1 MAARKNTRRI
11 TKKSARTRA
20 VAKQNRRGG
29 ILEYFRL
36 SESYASLLLGLVV
49 VIVAAILLI
58 SFLRNRNVT
67 PIDTRQDISATKTV
81 TQTSQAKPI
90 PGGTYVVQSGDDL
103 WKIAENA
110 YNDGYK
116 WTDVAK
122 ANNIT
127 DPGMITVGQKLT
139 LPKLDS
145 QIAQDITPTVTQQ
158 APTIVTQAP
167 VQPTGDTPSTGTKI
181 SGMEYTV
188 VKGDYLW
195 EIAVRAYGDG
205 YKWVDIARTNNLTN
219 PDIIHPG
226 NRLKLPR

>member
-1 MAARKNTRRI
+1 MAARKNTRRT
-11 TKKSARTRA
+11 TKKNTPARVVSR
-20 VAKQNRRGG
+20 QSRRGG
-29 ILEYFRL
+29 ILDYFRL

-81 TQTSQAKPI
+81 NQTSQGKPI
-90 PGGTYVVQSGDDL
+90 PGGTYTVQSGDDL

-116 WTDVAK
+116 WTEVAK
-122 ANNIT
+122 ANNIS

-139 LPKLDS
+139 LPKLDT
-145 QIAQDITPTVTQQ
+145 QIAQDVTPTVTQP
-158 APTIVTQAP
+158 APTAVTQAP
-167 VQPTGDTPSTGTKI
+167 VQNTGDTPSTGTKI

-195 EIAVRAYGDG
+195 DIAIRAYGDG
-205 YKWVDIARTNNLTN
+205 YKWVDIARANNLVN

>member
-1 MAARKNTRRI
+1 M

-20 VAKQNRRGG
+20 VAKQSSRGG

-90 PGGTYVVQSGDDL
+90 PGGTYIVQSGDDL

-127 DPGMITVGQKLT
+127 DPGMITGGQKVGWVWFL
-139 LPKLDS
+139 
-145 QIAQDITPTVTQQ
+145 AHR
-158 APTIVTQAP
+158 
-167 VQPTGDTPSTGTKI
+167 GDLVL
-181 SGMEYTV
+181 EH
-188 VKGDYLW
+188 
-195 EIAVRAYGDG
+195 
-205 YKWVDIARTNNLTN
+205 N
-219 PDIIHPG
+219 
-226 NRLKLPR
+226 